1 MMIKLIIAKPI
12 LVNLVVKILLK
23 HKFNGASQY
32 TGVIVIKIIEIGI
45 KTIANFFQVLNI
57 FLEKKNKRNKI
68 KIKGIRPTTK
78 G

>member
-1 MMIKLIIAKPI
+1 MIKLSIENPM
-12 LVNLVVKILLK
+12 LVNLVTKILFK

-45 KTIANFFQVLNI
+45 KTIANFFQVLNTS
-57 FLEKKNKRNKI
+57 LEKKNKII
-68 KIKGIRPTTK
+68 KTKTNGIKPTTK